1 MLNEMERLR
10 PEDRMGLLRDNSR
23 RGGIGVPELW
33 VEFLV
38 SFVKIEAPPPPFFFF
53 FDDMACGILVP

>member
-33 VEFLV
+33 VEISCL
-38 SFVKIEAPPPPFFFF
+38 FFK
-53 FDDMACGILVP
+53 D

>member
-10 PEDRMGLLRDNSR
+10 PEDRMGLEFMDNSR

-33 VEFLV
+33 VEISGL
-38 SFVKIEAPPPPFFFF
+38 SCKDGSLSLSLSLFFF
-53 FDDMACGILVP
+53 

>member
-1 MLNEMERLR
+1 MVLNEMERLR

-38 SFVKIEAPPPPFFFF
+38 SFVKIEAFFFFF
-53 FDDMACGILVP
+53 FDEMACGILVP

>member
-38 SFVKIEAPPPPFFFF
+38 SFVKIEAFFFF
-53 FDDMACGILVP
+53 FF

>member
-10 PEDRMGLLRDNSR
+10 PEDRMGLEFRDNSR

-33 VEFLV
+33 VEISGFSCKDGSL
-38 SFVKIEAPPPPFFFF
+38 SLSFFFF
-53 FDDMACGILVP
+53 K